1 MTATLKSGIIIQ
13 EKKEVWII
21 IVYNKLLSVL
31 KQRNIGNR
39 ELAKKAGIAVNSP
52 LKFQK
57 NMPVS
62 TETLNRVC
70 EFLQVQPGDIMEW
83 IPDIVYEE
91 RKKRLAEEQAKKT
104 AEKEA
109 IEAQIAELQAKLKN
123 I

>member
-1 MTATLKSGIIIQ
+1 M
-13 EKKEVWII
+13 WII

-57 NMPVS
+57 DMPVS

-70 EFLQVQPGDIMEW
+70 EFLCVQPGDIMEW

-91 RKKRLAEEQAKKT
+91 KKKRLAEEQAAKM

-123 I
+123 F